1 MALPPHQTRS
11 AQMGSAGSTPA
22 SAIQVP
28 THDPA
33 LLGGGS
39 SFPNIGGPSGNRVRS
54 WFLYLAR
61 CIAVS

>member
-1 MALPPHQTRS
+1 
-11 AQMGSAGSTPA
+11 MGSAGSTPA

-61 CIAVS
+61 CIVVS